1 MTPVFNP
8 SSPQAAPIFT
18 LFVFVLIA
26 CVVILALV
34 TSLVV
39 YACFRYRRRSGE
51 GDPPQRFGSQKLEIA
66 WTVAPFLLLVAIFIF
81 TARAM
86 SSSDP
91 TPGDASSPDVV
102 IVGHQWWW
110 KAQYPKGGF
119 RTANEIHLPAGQN
132 MGVLIKTNDVIH
144 DFWVPQLARKVDAI
158 PGFPNYLLLHPDR
171 SGVYLGAC
179 SEFCGEEHAWMRFH
193 VVVTSQPEFEMWER
207 RQVQAA
213 SAPAGPLASQGARLF
228 QEKTCMKCHTI
239 SGTNAKG
246 QVGPDLTHFLS
257 RQRFAG
263 ERLDNTQENVA
274 RWLKNP
280 QEIKP
285 GCHMPNMQLTDD
297 EVKLLT
303 AYLEGLQ

>member
-1 MTPVFNP
+1 
-8 SSPQAAPIFT
+8 
-18 LFVFVLIA
+18 
-26 CVVILALV
+26 
-34 TSLVV
+34 
-39 YACFRYRRRSGE
+39 
-51 GDPPQRFGSQKLEIA
+51 
-66 WTVAPFLLLVAIFIF
+66 
-81 TARAM
+81 
-86 SSSDP
+86 
-91 TPGDASSPDVV
+91 
-102 IVGHQWWW
+102 
-110 KAQYPKGGF
+110 
-119 RTANEIHLPAGQN
+119 
-132 MGVLIKTNDVIH
+132 
-144 DFWVPQLARKVDAI
+144 
-158 PGFPNYLLLHPDR
+158 
-171 SGVYLGAC
+171 
-179 SEFCGEEHAWMRFH
+179 
-193 VVVTSQPEFEMWER
+193 VTSQPEFEMWER

-263 ERLDNTQENVA
+263 ERLDNTPENVA

-297 EVKLLT
+297 EVKSLT